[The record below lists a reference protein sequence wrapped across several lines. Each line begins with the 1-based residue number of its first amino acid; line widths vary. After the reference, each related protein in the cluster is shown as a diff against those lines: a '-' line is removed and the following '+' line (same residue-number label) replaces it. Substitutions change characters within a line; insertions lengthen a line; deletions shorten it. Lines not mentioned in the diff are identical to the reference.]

1 MKKSKLFS
9 IFLIILI
16 ALFATG
22 CTKKISDLKG
32 SGKESGDKLENV
44 KGSLMDVIKM
54 GKSVKCTGSYSGEDG
69 SMEMVVYA
77 AGKKSYS
84 EMEMDAGEGGKFT
97 SYSIVDGEWMYTWT
111 DMTGM
116 SDEAQGFGMDMAFK
130 MNIADMEDMGEDLP
144 DAGDYKASGKE
155 GAQAFQKEFDYKCR
169 AWIPDNSKF
178 VPPSDIEFM
187 DMSETMK
194 DFTESMESGD
204 MKDMMDAGCAA
215 CEMIPDATEQA
226 ECKAE
231 LGC

>member
-1 MKKSKLFS
+1 MKKSKLIS

-22 CTKKISDLKG
+22 CTKKVSNLTG

-44 KGSLMDVIKM
+44 KGNIMDVIKM
-54 GKSVKCTGSYSGEDG
+54 GKSVKCTGSYSNAEG

-84 EMEMDAGEGGKFT
+84 EMEMDAGEDGTLT

-111 DMTGM
+111 DMEGM
-116 SDEAQGFGMDMAFK
+116 SEEAQGFGMNMAFK
-130 MNIADMEDMGEDLP
+130 MNIADMEEMGKDLP
-144 DAGDYKASGKE
+144 DASDYKAGDQQGS
-155 GAQAFQKEFDYKCR
+155 QAFQKDFDYKCK

-187 DMSETMK
+187 DMSQTMK
-194 DFTESMESGD
+194 DFSNAAESGD
-204 MKDMMDAGCAA
+204 MKDIMGSGCAA
-215 CEMIPDATEQA
+215 CEMIPDAAEQA